1 MTAVVLLERT
11 QEFLRETLLG
21 DQDPDAKVRQLIEA
35 EYLRQVARYRRVDM
49 ALTHKYDMSFDDFV
63 ARRITRQR
71 GYTWE
76 VEQDA
81 MDWETAVGGMAT
93 IERKLKELREIGSEY
108 GFFERFIIFVDVQGD
123 SLADGQPDGIRRE

>member
-1 MTAVVLLERT
+1 MPK
-11 QEFLRETLLG
+11 QN
-21 DQDPDAKVRQLIEA
+21 VRQLIEA
-35 EYLRQVARYRRVDM
+35 KYLRQVARYRRVDM
-49 ALTHKYDMSFDDFV
+49 ALTHKYDMTFDDFV

-93 IERKLKELREIGSEY
+93 IERKLKELREIGSE
-108 GFFERFIIFVDVQGD
+108 
-123 SLADGQPDGIRRE
+123 

>member
-21 DQDPDAKVRQLIEA
+21 DQDPDSKVRQLIEA
-35 EYLRQVARYRRVDM
+35 EYLRQTARYRRVDM

-63 ARRITRQR
+63 ARRITQQR

-93 IERKLKELREIGSEY
+93 IERKLKELREIGSE
-108 GFFERFIIFVDVQGD
+108 
-123 SLADGQPDGIRRE
+123 

>member
-35 EYLRQVARYRRVDM
+35 EYLRQVARDRRVDM

-93 IERKLKELREIGSEY
+93 IERKLKELREIGSE
-108 GFFERFIIFVDVQGD
+108 
-123 SLADGQPDGIRRE
+123 